1 MHEENE
7 TKSKILTRAND
18 MFYQFG
24 YSRVTMEEIAT
35 SLGIS
40 KKTLYKFFSNKE
52 HLVKEL
58 VHQQKCAVGLQIDN
72 IFDDAELNFMQKLNS
87 FLTLLGTQSM
97 KFNGP
102 LMRDIMKNNPALWSE
117 IREFRK
123 EQTIQRIT
131 RFMEEGMEQGFIRAD
146 INKEIAVVMYISAVH
161 SIFAQDSLDKLQV
174 PENVAFWEIA
184 KILFGGVLTDMGKQ
198 QYETNFETQIRKE
211 VN

>member
-1 MHEENE
+1 MQEENE
-7 TKSKILTRAND
+7 TKTNILSRAND

-58 VHQQKCAVGLQIDN
+58 IQQQKCAIGLQIDS
-72 IFDDAELNFMQKLNS
+72 IFDDANLNFMQKLNE
-87 FLTLLGTQSM
+87 FLTLLGAQSM

-102 LMRDIMKNNPALWSE
+102 LMRDIMKNNPTLWSD

-123 EQTIQRIT
+123 AQTIQRIT
-131 RFMEEGMEQGFIRAD
+131 RFMEEGMQQGFIRAD
-146 INKEIAVVMYISAVH
+146 INKEMAVVMYISAVH
-161 SIFAQDSLDKLQV
+161 SIFSPDSLDKLQI
-174 PENVAFWEIA
+174 PEHVAFWEIM
-184 KILFGGVLTDMGKQ
+184 KILFGGVLTPMGKE
-198 QYETNFETQIRKE
+198 QYEMNFEKQTRKE